1 MNDTEKEFEKFLY
14 YGSNEWLLQF
24 RSHIE
29 RYIEERK
36 SYTHELF
43 FVIEFA
49 DGQMEHKS
57 IVYTSDPIAILKKE
71 DRKILSLTDYSY
83 KSYRVYLRRFEDNHT
98 IMLAL
103 KKDKELLEVTLDY
116 FKMLV

>member
-1 MNDTEKEFEKFLY
+1 MNEVEKEFEKFLY
-14 YGSNEWLLQF
+14 YGSNECLLQF
-24 RSHIE
+24 KIHLDK
-29 RYIEERK
+29 YIEERK

-43 FVIEFA
+43 FIIEFA
-49 DGQMEHKS
+49 DGQMKHKS

-71 DRKILSLTDYSY
+71 GRKILSLTDYLY

-116 FKMLV
+116 FKQIT